1 MPEPRVKERQG
12 PILRVVGKPVERV
25 DAMGKAV
32 GATHYAGDYR
42 MPNMLH
48 AKVVRAGVPHAL
60 IRAIDVSQAR
70 ALPGVACVLTAQDLA
85 GGEVVTDLPGQTGQ
99 KRMETD
105 QPVLAGERVRYEGEP
120 IALIAAETRD
130 IAERAAELVR
140 ADYELLP
147 VVPDLH
153 AALQP
158 DAPEIHPKKN
168 VVSQYHVL
176 RGDIDAGFEAAEL
189 VVENTYH
196 VPFIDQAYL
205 EPEVGLAWVDE
216 DEVINIRVSTQVVE
230 HFRSIAA
237 AVGVPQNKVRVRGA
251 LVGGGFGGKEDI
263 TVEVFLAILAK
274 MTRRPVRLAQ
284 TREESLIGSS
294 KRHPFWMSY
303 RTGVAADGRILA
315 QDIALI
321 SDAGAYVYLSP
332 YVLLY
337 ATATACGPYK
347 TPNARIE
354 AKSVATN
361 NTYTSAMRG
370 FGTPQ
375 VCFAVEAQM
384 DEIAKKLNLD
394 PLEIRRRNYLS
405 TGEQSAIGQTVHSA
419 ALLDECASRA
429 WQALGEQTPDHGP
442 VKVGR
447 GLATYMQSY
456 GRITWM
462 HDTSE
467 AWVGVELDGSVVVRS
482 GVPDIGGGQISSLC
496 QIAAEVLGVPLTN
509 VRIHHTDSAVTPLSG
524 TTTATR
530 QLYMSGNAVFNAAS
544 AVRERLLKRASLQLE
559 VPPEELDVADGAVFV
574 TEDPSQHIALDELA
588 ALCAAEGIPRGDLA
602 MFRAPFRD
610 RPDFTNL
617 QADIFPDYTFGAHA
631 AEVAVDTETGQVS
644 VLKSVG
650 AHDVGRAINPAA
662 VAGQIEGS
670 AAMGQGYALMEEA
683 IYNEGV
689 LMTRSL
695 TEYLIPTAE
704 DVGEARSIILESGT
718 GLGPFGAKGIGEPS
732 LSAVAPAIA
741 NALTDAI
748 GIRFH
753 ELPITAEK
761 IVMALEET
769 QNRQGE
775 AA

>member
-1 MPEPRVKERQG
+1 VTEPQVKQG
-12 PILRVVGKPVERV
+12 AASELRVVGKPVERV
-25 DAMGKAV
+25 DAMGKAI

-48 AKVVRAGVPHAL
+48 GKVVRAGVPHAR
-60 IRAIDVSQAR
+60 IRKIDVRRAR
-70 ALPGVACVLTAQDLA
+70 ALPGVVCILTAADLA

-99 KRMETD
+99 KRLETD
-105 QPVLAGERVRYEGEP
+105 QPVLARDRVRYQGEP
-120 IALIAAETRD
+120 IALIAAETRA
-130 IAERAAELVR
+130 IAERAAEMVEVDL
-140 ADYELLP
+140 ETLP
-147 VVPDLH
+147 VVADLH

-158 DAPEIHPKKN
+158 DAPEIHPEKN

-176 RGDIDAGFEAAEL
+176 RGDIEAGFEASKL
-189 VVENTYH
+189 VVENIYS

-274 MTRRPVRLAQ
+274 VTRRPVRLAQ

-303 RTGVAADGRILA
+303 RTGVAADGRIMA
-315 QDIALI
+315 QDIQLI

-337 ATATACGPYK
+337 ATATACGPYR

-375 VCFAVEAQM
+375 VCFALEAQM
-384 DEIAKKLNLD
+384 DEIARKLDMD
-394 PLEIRRRNYLS
+394 PLELRRRNYLT
-405 TGEQSAIGQTVHSA
+405 TGEQSAIGQTIQSA
-419 ALLDECASRA
+419 VWLEECADRA
-429 WQALGEQTPDHGP
+429 WKALGEKEPGHGP

-447 GLATYMQSY
+447 GIATYMQSY

-496 QIAAEVLGVPLTN
+496 QIAAEVLGVPLTE

-544 AVRERLLKRASLQLE
+544 AVRERLLNRAALQLE
-559 VPPEELDVADGAVFV
+559 VRPEELDMADASVFV
-574 TEDPSQHIALDELA
+574 RDDPSQRIGLPDLA
-588 ALCAAEGIPRGDLA
+588 GVCAAEGIPRGELA

-610 RPDFTNL
+610 KPDFTNL

-631 AEVAVDTETGQVS
+631 AEVAVDTETGEIT

-650 AHDVGRAINPAA
+650 AHDVGRAINPDA
-662 VAGQIEGS
+662 VAGQIEGA
-670 AAMGQGYALMEEA
+670 AAMGQGYALTEEA
-683 IYNEGV
+683 IYDQGV

-704 DVGEARSIILESGT
+704 DVGRAQAIILESGT

-761 IVMALEET
+761 VVMALEGAE
-769 QNRQGE
+769 E
-775 AA
+775 D

>member
-1 MPEPRVKERQG
+1 MTEPRVKQG
-12 PILRVVGKPVERV
+12 AAPELRVVGKPVERV
-25 DAMGKAV
+25 DALGKAV
-32 GATHYAGDYR
+32 GATRYAGDYR

-48 AKVVRAGVPHAL
+48 GRVVRAGLPHAR
-60 IRAIDVSQAR
+60 IRKIDVSRAR
-70 ALPGVACVLTAQDLA
+70 ALPGVVCALTAEDLA

-99 KRMETD
+99 KRLETD
-105 QPVLAGERVRYEGEP
+105 QPVLARDRVRYQGEP
-120 IALIAAETRD
+120 IALIAAETRA
-130 IAERAAELVR
+130 IAERAAELVE
-140 ADYELLP
+140 ADLEPLP
-147 VVPDLH
+147 VVADLH

-158 DAPEIHPKKN
+158 DAPEIHPQKN
-168 VVSQYHVL
+168 VVSQYRVL
-176 RGDIDAGFEAAEL
+176 RGDVEAGFDASKL

-263 TVEVFLAILAK
+263 TVEVFLATLAK
-274 MTRRPVRLAQ
+274 VTRRPVRLAQ

-303 RTGVAADGRILA
+303 RTGVAADGRIMA
-315 QDIALI
+315 QDIQLI

-337 ATATACGPYK
+337 ATATACGPYS

-354 AKSVATN
+354 AKSVTTN

-375 VCFAVEAQM
+375 VCFALEAQM
-384 DEIAKKLNLD
+384 DEIARQLNLD
-394 PLEIRRRNYLS
+394 PLELRRRNYLT
-405 TGEQSAIGQTVHSA
+405 TGEQSAIGQTIQSA
-419 ALLDECASRA
+419 VWLDECANRA
-429 WQALGEQTPDHGP
+429 WKALGQKETDHGP
-442 VKVGR
+442 VRVGR
-447 GLATYMQSY
+447 GIATYMQSY

-496 QIAAEVLGVPLTN
+496 QIAAEVLGVPLTQ

-544 AVRERLLKRASLQLE
+544 AVRERLLNRAALRLE
-559 VPPEELDVADGAVFV
+559 VQPDELDMADASVFV
-574 TEDPSQHIALDELA
+574 RDDPAQRIGLDELA
-588 ALCAAEGIPRGDLA
+588 GVCAAEGIPRGELA

-610 RPDFTNL
+610 KPDFTNL

-631 AEVAVDTETGQVS
+631 AEVAVDTETGEVT

-650 AHDVGRAINPAA
+650 AHDVGRAINPDA
-662 VAGQIEGS
+662 VAGQIEGA
-670 AAMGQGYALMEEA
+670 AAMGQGYALTEEA
-683 IYNEGV
+683 IYEQGA

-704 DVGEARSIILESGT
+704 DVGQTRAIILESGS

-741 NALTDAI
+741 NALRDAI
-748 GIRFH
+748 GIRFR

-761 IVMALEET
+761 IVTALEGAED
-769 QNRQGE
+769 R
-775 AA
+775 

>member
-1 MPEPRVKERQG
+1 MTEPRVKQG
-12 PILRVVGKPVERV
+12 AAPELRVVGKPVERV
-25 DAMGKAV
+25 DALGKAV
-32 GATHYAGDYR
+32 GATRYAGDYR

-48 AKVVRAGVPHAL
+48 GRVVRAGVPHAR
-60 IRAIDVSQAR
+60 IRKIDVSRAR
-70 ALPGVACVLTAQDLA
+70 ALPGVVCALTAEDLA

-99 KRMETD
+99 KRLETD
-105 QPVLAGERVRYEGEP
+105 QPVLARDRVRYQGEP
-120 IALIAAETRD
+120 IALIAAETRA
-130 IAERAAELVR
+130 IAERAAELVE
-140 ADYELLP
+140 ADLEPLP
-147 VVPDLH
+147 VVADLH
-153 AALQP
+153 AALRP
-158 DAPEIHPKKN
+158 DAPEIHPQKN
-168 VVSQYHVL
+168 VVSQYRVL
-176 RGDIDAGFEAAEL
+176 RGDIEAGFDASKL

-274 MTRRPVRLAQ
+274 VTRRPVRLAQ

-303 RTGVAADGRILA
+303 RTGVAANGRIMA
-315 QDIALI
+315 QDIQLI

-337 ATATACGPYK
+337 ATATACGPYR

-354 AKSVATN
+354 AKSVTTN

-375 VCFAVEAQM
+375 VCFALEAQM
-384 DEIAKKLNLD
+384 DEIARQLNLD
-394 PLEIRRRNYLS
+394 PLELRRRNYLT
-405 TGEQSAIGQTVHSA
+405 TGEQSAIGQTIQSA
-419 ALLDECASRA
+419 VWLDECANRA
-429 WQALGEQTPDHGP
+429 WKALGQKEPDHGP
-442 VKVGR
+442 VRVGR
-447 GLATYMQSY
+447 GIATYMQSY

-496 QIAAEVLGVPLTN
+496 QIAAEVLGVPLTQ

-544 AVRERLLKRASLQLE
+544 AVRERLLNRAALQLE
-559 VPPEELDVADGAVFV
+559 VQPDELDMADASVFV
-574 TEDPSQHIALDELA
+574 RDDPAQRIGLDELA
-588 ALCAAEGIPRGDLA
+588 GVCAAEGIPRGELA

-610 RPDFTNL
+610 KPDFTNL

-631 AEVAVDTETGQVS
+631 AEVAVDTETGEVT

-650 AHDVGRAINPAA
+650 AHDVGRAINPEA
-662 VAGQIEGS
+662 VAGQIEGA
-670 AAMGQGYALMEEA
+670 AAMGQGYALTEEA
-683 IYNEGV
+683 IYEQGA

-704 DVGEARSIILESGT
+704 DVRQTMAIILESGS

-741 NALTDAI
+741 NALRDAI
-748 GIRFH
+748 GIRFR

-761 IVMALEET
+761 IVTALEGAED
-769 QNRQGE
+769 R
-775 AA
+775 